1 MRKREQRIRQINK
14 FTCRFQFREHA
25 MCKFENSRTGSELLG
40 RMLWRHPARS
50 EHFCSETVLCFFFE
64 AIFGAVSILLALLS
78 IRRARRRVKSTISV
92 TCV

>member
-25 MCKFENSRTGSELLG
+25 TCKLENSRRESELLG
-40 RMLWRHPARS
+40 RILWRHPARG
-50 EHFCSETVLCFFFE
+50 EHFCSETVLWFFSSLYLE
-64 AIFGAVSILLALLS
+64 LYRLLALLS
-78 IRRARRRVKSTISV
+78 IRQARRRVKSAISV